1 MIIKKNLPSISIPLV
16 LIFRQISAFS
26 FVNAEKVL
34 QRNYEVHKL
43 IRQLIFKLY
52 SYGTVSGSDKN
63 SQILWFFNFQN
74 KINGMYH
81 LITLTGVLSKYFLLL
96 QINLAMTSLFIAN
109 LNQK

>member
-63 SQILWFFNFQN
+63 SQILWFFNFQKQN
-74 KINGMYH
+74 KWNVPSNYFNR
-81 LITLTGVLSKYFLLL
+81 GVIEIFSV
-96 QINLAMTSLFIAN
+96 TSN
-109 LNQK
+109 